1 LIIKEEPPMR
11 IAYSCAGEGMGHA
24 TRTTV
29 LGPII
34 EERHTVIY
42 FLPEGITS
50 FFVAKIGQRQFESIP
65 RLAFQKR
72 GERVRLLATIFA
84 TIPLLI
90 LFPFEMA
97 RLVIRLRALKIDA
110 VISDFEPFLP
120 WAARFAN
127 LPVLQINH
135 PGIVQRAPKP
145 HPHALLTS
153 LATRILEGPW
163 NERIHVSFF
172 GGDVGPILRDDIFDH
187 PVSDEGFVLL
197 NLKTCMRPLV
207 LPILDSAGV
216 AYRLFPDPEEDFERA
231 LAACSCVLS
240 TAGHQII
247 AESIALNKPIL
258 VIPPEGQWEQQL
270 NAMMVDQTGKGMSTT
285 VERLREDLPKF
296 MAAQDIYRSNSL
308 PSRFNV
314 SDNTRL
320 IEFRIE
326 AFMGRCRRQ
335 NRRMVLVPQRM
346 RS

>member
-1 LIIKEEPPMR
+1 MR

-24 TRTTV
+24 SRTTV

-34 EERHTVIY
+34 EERHTVVY
-42 FLPEGITS
+42 FLPEVIRS
-50 FFVAKIGQRQFESIP
+50 FFVAKIGRRQFESIP
-65 RLAFQKR
+65 HLAFQKR

-90 LFPFEMA
+90 LFPLEMA
-97 RLVIRLRALKIDA
+97 RLVLRLRALKIDA

-135 PGIVQRAPKP
+135 PGIVQRVPKP
-145 HPHALLTS
+145 HPHAMLTS

-172 GGDVGPILRDDIFDH
+172 SGDVGPILRGEIFGH
-187 PVSDEGFVLL
+187 PVGDEGFVLL
-197 NLKTCMRPLV
+197 NLKNCLRPLV
-207 LPILDSAGV
+207 LPILDSMGI
-216 AYRLFPDPEEDFERA
+216 AYRLFPDPRENFERA
-231 LAACSCVLS
+231 LATCSCVLS

-258 VIPPEGQWEQQL
+258 VIPQEGQWEQQL
-270 NAMMVDQTGKGMSTT
+270 NAMMVDQTGKGRSTT
-285 VERLREDLPKF
+285 IERLRGDLPGFLADLRTFK
-296 MAAQDIYRSNSL
+296 DRPL
-308 PSRFNV
+308 PGRFNV
-314 SDNTRL
+314 TDSTRI

-326 AFMGRCRRQ
+326 AYLGRCKKQ
-335 NRRMVLVPQRM
+335 NRRMVLVPQGM